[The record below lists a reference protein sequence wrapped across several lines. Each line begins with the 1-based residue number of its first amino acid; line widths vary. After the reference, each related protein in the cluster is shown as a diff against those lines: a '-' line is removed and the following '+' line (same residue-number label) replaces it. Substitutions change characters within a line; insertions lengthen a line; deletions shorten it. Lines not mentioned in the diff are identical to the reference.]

1 MSEEVKKKRGCLR
14 FVFRWTFRLAVVAML
29 FLVCAFL
36 YIFWDALYNRFYH
49 FPKVAEAW
57 DEIRSDRVE
66 PSLDD
71 GWTEYRGICHSHSEL
86 SHDSVVPFPDIIE
99 AAQKADVSFI
109 CMSDHCVEDADGKI
123 ADYSLQLN
131 GIYLD
136 ILFVPGF
143 EMSNGFM
150 PWGLPYDTVLDCN
163 EEPEA
168 LAQQIV
174 DLGGALFIAH
184 SEEERQWEL
193 PQISG
198 MEIYNIHTDFK
209 DENLP
214 ALFPDIILSL
224 KKYPDLVMRQ
234 LFDRQ
239 TDILAHWDEL
249 NKDRYMAGI
258 AANDA
263 HQNTGYQGYYT
274 DADTFLLTG
283 TSDAHAAEFK
293 LGTVSRTL
301 LRLAFGPLEPG
312 ERLFRIDLDPYERS
326 LRFVNN
332 HVLAED
338 LTEEAIVNALKSG
351 RSYIAFDMIADARG
365 FVFFADDGSRM
376 YVMGETAPMSEGLV
390 LRAGSP
396 NRVRFTLVADGEVID
411 TQEGREYEYQVP
423 YPGKYRLEAEL
434 PVLDEWVPWVY
445 TNPIVVGSGAPDDA
459 VDEPAQPGAEDN
471 AEDEPNVT
479 RFEI

>member
-14 FVFRWTFRLAVVAML
+14 FVFRWTFRLAVVAVL

-49 FPKVAEAW
+49 FPKVASAW

-109 CMSDHCVEDADGKI
+109 CMSDHCVDGR

-143 EMSNGFM
+143 EMSGGFM
-150 PWGLPYDTVLDCN
+150 PWGLPYDTVLDCG
-163 EEPEA
+163 EDPAE
-168 LAQQIV
+168 LARRID

-184 SEEERQWEL
+184 SEEERPWDL

-198 MEIYNIHTDFK
+198 MEIYNIHTDFT
-209 DENLP
+209 DEKLGDF
-214 ALFPDIILSL
+214 AKDIIFSL
-224 KKYPDLVMRQ
+224 KAYPDQVMRGI
-234 LFDRQ
+234 FDRQ
-239 TDILAHWDEL
+239 TDILAKWDEL

-274 DADTFLLTG
+274 DADTFLLTL
-283 TSDAHAAEFK
+283 TNDQHAAEVK
-293 LGTVSRTL
+293 LGSFSRML

-312 ERLFRIDLDPYERS
+312 KRLFRIDLDPYERS

-338 LTEEAIVNALKSG
+338 LTEKAIVGALKSG

-365 FVFFADDGSRM
+365 FVFFADNGSRK
-376 YVMGETAPMSEGLV
+376 YVMGETAPMSDGLV

-396 NRVRFTLVADGEVID
+396 NRVRFTLVADGKVID
-411 TQEGREYEYQVP
+411 TQEGREYEYKVP

-445 TNPIVVGSGAPDDA
+445 TNPIVVGTAAPEDA
-459 VDEPAQPGAEDN
+459 VDEVAQPGEEDT